1 MEVPIDQQ
9 RDALVAAL
17 ADALGSGL
25 AESHVEPGV
34 DVWVRVTAESW
45 VEAGRVLPVS
55 YTHLTLPTKA

>member
-1 MEVPIDQQ
+1 MEVPVDQQ

-45 VEAGRVLPVS
+45 VEAGRVLRTAAP
-55 YTHLTLPTKA
+55 